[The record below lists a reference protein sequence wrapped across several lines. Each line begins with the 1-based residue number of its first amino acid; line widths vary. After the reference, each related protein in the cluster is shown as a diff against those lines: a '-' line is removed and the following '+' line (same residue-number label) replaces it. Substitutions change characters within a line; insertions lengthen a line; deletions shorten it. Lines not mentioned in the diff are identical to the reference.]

1 MNNCT
6 ALVPLVD
13 ETAEFRKF
21 ERQTDARRAAEERQ
35 RCEVDAR
42 LSEAERR
49 RRRELRRVF
58 RRVRACVMGMLATL
72 CAISAVLLWSPEAP
86 LPAVFPAL
94 CAVLAVW
101 NGIRR

>member
-21 ERQTDARRAAEERQ
+21 ERQTDARRAAEARQ
-35 RCEVDAR
+35 RQEVEAR

-49 RRRELRRVF
+49 RRKELRRVF
-58 RRVRACVMGMLATL
+58 RRFRACVMGMLATL

-86 LPAVFPAL
+86 LSAVFPAL

>member
-13 ETAEFRKF
+13 EAAEFRHF

-35 RCEVDAR
+35 RREVDAR

-49 RRRELRRVF
+49 RRKETRRILRRT
-58 RRVRACVMGMLATL
+58 RACVMGMLATL
-72 CAISAVLLWSPEAP
+72 CAISTVLLWNPAAP
-86 LPAVFPAL
+86 LPAIFPAL

>member
-6 ALVPLVD
+6 ALVPTVD
-13 ETAEFRKF
+13 EAAEFRKL
-21 ERQTDARRAAEERQ
+21 ERQTDARRAAEARQ
-35 RCEVDAR
+35 RHEVEAR
-42 LSEAERR
+42 CTEAERR
-49 RRRELRRVF
+49 RRKEHHRIF
-58 RRVRACVMGMLATL
+58 RRVRTCIMGMLATL

-101 NGIRR
+101 TGIRR

>member
-13 ETAEFRKF
+13 EAAEFRRF

-35 RCEVDAR
+35 RREVDAR

-58 RRVRACVMGMLATL
+58 RRVRACIMGMLATL
-72 CAISAVLLWSPEAP
+72 CVISAVLLWNPTAP

>member
-1 MNNCT
+1 MNHCT

-13 ETAEFRKF
+13 EAAEFRHF

-35 RCEVDAR
+35 RREVDAR

-49 RRRELRRVF
+49 RRKELRRVF
-58 RRVRACVMGMLATL
+58 RRVRACVMGMLATV

-86 LPAVFPAL
+86 LAAIFPAL
-94 CAVLAVW
+94 CSALAVW

>member
-21 ERQTDARRAAEERQ
+21 ERQTDARRAAEARQ
-35 RCEVDAR
+35 RQEVEAH

-49 RRRELRRVF
+49 RRWGNTDERKKGATRTAPMIPHRAALRKRNF
-58 RRVRACVMGMLATL
+58 RRL
-72 CAISAVLLWSPEAP
+72 
-86 LPAVFPAL
+86 
-94 CAVLAVW
+94 
-101 NGIRR
+101 NQ

>member
-21 ERQTDARRAAEERQ
+21 ERQTDARRAAEARQ
-35 RCEVDAR
+35 RQEVEAH

-49 RRRELRRVF
+49 RRKDIRRILRRT
-58 RRVRACVMGMLATL
+58 RACIMGMLATL
-72 CAISAVLLWSPEAP
+72 CAISAVLLWNPAAP
-86 LPAVFPAL
+86 LPSIFPVL
-94 CAVLAVW
+94 CSLLAVW

>member
-1 MNNCT
+1 MNKCT
-6 ALVPLVD
+6 ALVPAVD
-13 ETAEFRKF
+13 EAAEFRHF

-35 RCEVDAR
+35 RREVDAR

-49 RRRELRRVF
+49 RRKELRRVF

-72 CAISAVLLWSPEAP
+72 CAISAVLLWNPAAP

-94 CAVLAVW
+94 CSLLAVW

>member
-13 ETAEFRKF
+13 EAAEFRHF

-35 RCEVDAR
+35 RREVDAR

-49 RRRELRRVF
+49 RRKELRRVF

-86 LPAVFPAL
+86 LSASFPAL

>member
-13 ETAEFRKF
+13 ENAEFRKF
-21 ERQTDARRAAEERQ
+21 ERQTDARRAAEARQ
-35 RCEVDAR
+35 RQEVEAR

-49 RRRELRRVF
+49 RRKDIRRILRRT
-58 RRVRACVMGMLATL
+58 RACIMGMLANL
-72 CAISAVLLWSPEAP
+72 CAISVVLLWSPEAP

-94 CAVLAVW
+94 CSLLAVW

>member
-6 ALVPLVD
+6 ALVPAVD
-13 ETAEFRKF
+13 EAAEFRHF
-21 ERQTDARRAAEERQ
+21 ERQTDARRAAEARQ
-35 RCEVDAR
+35 RQEVEAR

-101 NGIRR
+101 YGIRR

>member
-13 ETAEFRKF
+13 ENAEFRKF
-21 ERQTDARRAAEERQ
+21 ERQTDARRAAEARQ
-35 RCEVDAR
+35 RQEVEAR

-49 RRRELRRVF
+49 RRKETRRILRRTH
-58 RRVRACVMGMLATL
+58 ACIMGMLATL
-72 CAISAVLLWSPEAP
+72 CAISAVLLWNPAAP
-86 LPAVFPAL
+86 LPSIFPAL

>member
-1 MNNCT
+1 MNHCT

-13 ETAEFRKF
+13 EAAEFRHF

-35 RCEVDAR
+35 RHEVDAR

-49 RRRELRRVF
+49 RRKELRRVF
-58 RRVRACVMGMLATL
+58 RRVRACVMGMLATV

-94 CAVLAVW
+94 CSALAVW